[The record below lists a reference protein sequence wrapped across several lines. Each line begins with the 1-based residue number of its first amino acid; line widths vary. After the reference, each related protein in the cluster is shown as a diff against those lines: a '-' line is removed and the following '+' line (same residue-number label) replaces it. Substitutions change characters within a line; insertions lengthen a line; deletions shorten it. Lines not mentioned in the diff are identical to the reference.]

1 MLSLNL
7 DIKIAISLQYGKSLS
22 IVCFSFVLK
31 KNDSL
36 PKYVNGTMLRWTIE
50 RDLPY
55 CKLKVLF
62 RSKCRLN
69 TLFQFKDPLE
79 KKNCS
84 GIIYL
89 CTCSN
94 CKVTY
99 FGKAFHHFYNRVVEY
114 MGISSLTGKL
124 LKNVKKSAISDHLLQ
139 CNCAITFDEYFS
151 YGW

>member
-1 MLSLNL
+1 MLSVYNMVNL
-7 DIKIAISLQYGKSLS
+7 FLL
-22 IVCFSFVLK
+22 FVLALFLRK
-31 KNDSL
+31 MIAYLNM
-36 PKYVNGTMLRWTIE
+36 VNGTMLRWTIE

-84 GIIYL
+84 GIIYR
-89 CTCSN
+89 CTCSS

-99 FGKAFHHFYNRVVEY
+99 FGKAFHHFHHFYNRAAEH
-114 MGISSLTGKL
+114 MGISSLTGKR
-124 LKNVKKSAISDHLLQ
+124 LKNVNSLQ
-139 CNCAITFDEYFS
+139 YLTIYCSVIVP
-151 YGW
+151 

>member
-1 MLSLNL
+1 MLSVYNMLNL
-7 DIKIAISLQYGKSLS
+7 FLL
-22 IVCFSFVLK
+22 FVLALFLRK
-31 KNDSL
+31 MIAYLNM
-36 PKYVNGTMLRWTIE
+36 VNGTMLRWTIE
-50 RDLPY
+50 KDLPY

-84 GIIYL
+84 GIIYR

-99 FGKAFHHFYNRVVEY
+99 FGKAFHHFYNRTAEH
-114 MGISSLTGKL
+114 MGISSLTGKR
-124 LKNVKKSAISDHLLQ
+124 LKNVNSLQ
-139 CNCAITFDEYFS
+139 YLTIYCSVIVP
-151 YGW
+151 

>member
-7 DIKIAISLQYGKSLS
+7 DIKIAFSLQYAKSFS
-22 IVCFSFVLK
+22 IVCFSLVLK

-99 FGKAFHHFYNRVVEY
+99 FGKAFHHFYNRVAEY

-139 CNCAITFDEYFS
+139 CNCAINFDEYFS